1 MNQLK
6 VGVLLSYVN
15 MALHI
20 LIGLVYVPLLLRY
33 LSVEEYGLYQL
44 IGSLVAYLSVM
55 DFGLSGTITRYY
67 SQRLALDDKKAKRM
81 FLRYL

>member
-6 VGVLLSYVN
+6 VGALLSYVN

-20 LIGLVYVPLLLRY
+20 LMGLVYVPLLLHY

-55 DFGLSGTITRYY
+55 D
-67 SQRLALDDKKAKRM
+67 LD
-81 FLRYL
+81 